1 MTAINAGIGA
11 GIFGFDG
18 IMGIL
23 FYVAIF
29 FVGSL
34 FVALKVKF
42 NAKKYFID
50 GASVYFE
57 GMGANL
63 LVRYFIWGGW
73 YYQLNTYAFCFLKR
87 FALNYVFNFFGS

>member
-63 LVRYFIWGGW
+63 LVRYFIGGGGII
-73 YYQLNTYAFCFLKR
+73 N
-87 FALNYVFNFFGS
+87 